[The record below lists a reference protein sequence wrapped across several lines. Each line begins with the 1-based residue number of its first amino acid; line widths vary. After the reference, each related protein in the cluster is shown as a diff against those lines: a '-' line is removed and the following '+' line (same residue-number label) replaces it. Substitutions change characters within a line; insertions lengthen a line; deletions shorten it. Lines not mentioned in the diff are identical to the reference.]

1 MLMPGPRLHRT
12 LMLTLP
18 PTCWLRLQSAVSENS
33 TFEVTQ
39 GFRIRQMMLAG
50 GKEIPI
56 ILQSIICHWR
66 CNVQGYKSSD

>member
-39 GFRIRQMMLAG
+39 GFRI
-50 GKEIPI
+50 
-56 ILQSIICHWR
+56 
-66 CNVQGYKSSD
+66 